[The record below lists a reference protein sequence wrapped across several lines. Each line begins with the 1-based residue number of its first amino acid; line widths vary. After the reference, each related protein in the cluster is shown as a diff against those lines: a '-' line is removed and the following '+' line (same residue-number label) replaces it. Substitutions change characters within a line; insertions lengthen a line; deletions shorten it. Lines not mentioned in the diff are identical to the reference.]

1 MSPVAAHLLR
11 RTARSLRENL
21 YLNAVAA
28 GVIAASL
35 MLVGTFLLALINV
48 RSVVDTW
55 NRDIHISAYFDEG
68 VDIERRFVIKDRVEA
83 IAGVAEVRYVSE
95 ADAGVYLTE
104 KLPELS
110 GVLEELGDE
119 VLPAS
124 LEITLDD
131 SHTSP
136 EAIAAIGGQI
146 ISPDFEEVDYGQEWV
161 QRFSSFLTLLQ
172 LLGAAMGVLIFAAG
186 VFLVGNTMHLVTYTR
201 RAELETMK
209 LVGATWWFLA
219 VPFLLEGL
227 VQGLV
232 GSGAALVALALLH
245 SLLDSRLG
253 DYMQLAILGDGLAF
267 LPGGW
272 AFLLVLGG
280 VLLGS
285 CGSLLSVHRFWR
297 ASP

>member
-11 RTARSLRENL
+11 RTARSLRENI

-48 RSVVDTW
+48 RSIVDTW
-55 NRDIHISAYFDEG
+55 NRDIHISAYFDDG
-68 VDIERRFVIKDRVEA
+68 VDIERRFVVKDRVEA
-83 IAGVAEVRYVSE
+83 ITGVAEVRYVSE
-95 ADAGVYLTE
+95 ADAGRYLAE
-104 KLPELS
+104 KLPELG

-172 LLGAAMGVLIFAAG
+172 LLGAAMGMLIFAAG

-232 GSGAALVALALLH
+232 GAGVALVALAGLH
-245 SLLDSRLG
+245 SLLDSRLE
-253 DYMQLAILGDGLAF
+253 DYLQLAIIGDGLAF

-272 AFLLVLGG
+272 AALLVLGG

>member
-11 RTARSLRENL
+11 RAARSLRENL
-21 YLNAVAA
+21 YLNAVAV

-35 MLVGTFLLALINV
+35 MLVGTFLLAMVNV
-48 RSVVDTW
+48 RSIVDSW
-55 NRDIHISAYFDEG
+55 NQDIHISAYFDDG

-83 IAGVAEVRYVSE
+83 ITGVAEVRYVSE
-95 ADAGVYLTE
+95 SDAGAYLVE
-104 KLPELS
+104 KLPEMGS
-110 GVLEELGDE
+110 VLEELGDE

-124 LEITLDD
+124 LEITLAD

-172 LLGAAMGVLIFAAG
+172 LLGAAMGVLIFVAG

-201 RAELETMK
+201 RDELETMK
-209 LVGATWWFLA
+209 LVGATWWFIA

-232 GSGAALVALALLH
+232 GAFAALFSLSLLH

-253 DYMQLAILGDGLAF
+253 DYLQLAILGDGLAF

-272 AFLLVLGG
+272 VFLLIVSG
-280 VLLGS
+280 VLLGC